1 MLCLIFSQALSSTFA
16 VFHLTLVFK
25 GFTALV
31 PQGPDEPN
39 PLFSRVFEA
48 DARKTA
54 KVELRLHVPN
64 GVGHILGLQMLAENR
79 AWFKPKAPRVTLRTV
94 NTRPRVPYKLLK
106 ENDLRA

>member
-54 KVELRLHVPN
+54 KVELNTARGKRPVTTT
-64 GVGHILGLQMLAENR
+64 AR
-79 AWFKPKAPRVTLRTV
+79 AAATRSRSDRFRPAARRRTWRSNETRTRGPRFF
-94 NTRPRVPYKLLK
+94 
-106 ENDLRA
+106 

>member
-1 MLCLIFSQALSSTFA
+1 MVRHCPSESFNSCGSPVTERPGWEVGPPLLTSSCPPCVGGFAFLAISGSLSSTFA

-54 KVELRLHVPN
+54 KVELRAPN
-64 GVGHILGLQMLAENR
+64 TT
-79 AWFKPKAPRVTLRTV
+79 P
-94 NTRPRVPYKLLK
+94 
-106 ENDLRA
+106 